1 MLRTM
6 LSPLAGPSG
15 PLKTRRVAVATA
27 FGLVAVV
34 LSQIPVAANAGP
46 LGVIEGQTLDVG
58 ADKLD
63 VDIEK
68 GTATLEG
75 HVAATLGDMHVD
87 CSRIELKY
95 DEAPKVRWAKGSGG
109 VTAKLKGIEAT
120 AAQFEVDVAH
130 RTIKLSGG
138 VKLSRGRGW
147 VTADSAAIDIN
158 TRKVTLED
166 VKGSIPVQAPER

>member
-1 MLRTM
+1 MGSSKKHR
-6 LSPLAGPSG
+6 S
-15 PLKTRRVAVATA
+15 AVAA
-27 FGLVAVV
+27 LGLVLAAAV
-34 LSQIPVAANAGP
+34 LLDRPVPASAGP
-46 LGVIEGQTLDVG
+46 LGVIDGQTLDVG
-58 ADKLD
+58 ADHLN

-68 GTATLEG
+68 GTATLDG
-75 HVAATLGDMHVD
+75 HVQATLGDMHVD

-109 VTAKLKGIEAT
+109 VIAKLKGIEAT

-130 RTIKLSGG
+130 RSVKLSGG

>member
-1 MLRTM
+1 MRRR
-6 LSPLAGPSG
+6 AIAIPS
-15 PLKTRRVAVATA
+15 LVVA
-27 FGLVAVV
+27 LVAG
-34 LSQIPVAANAGP
+34 LLIDRPIPANAGT
-46 LGVIEGQTLDVG
+46 LGVIDGQTLDVG
-58 ADKLD
+58 ADKLN

-68 GTATLEG
+68 GTATLDG
-75 HVAATLGDMHVD
+75 HVQAALGEMHVE

-109 VTAKLKGIEAT
+109 VSAKLKGIEAT

-130 RTIKLSGG
+130 RSIKLSGG

>member
-1 MLRTM
+1 MIGGW
-6 LSPLAGPSG
+6 S
-15 PLKTRRVAVATA
+15 KERRRALVVSAAVALA
-27 FGLVAVV
+27 AGL
-34 LSQIPVAANAGP
+34 LLQTSGSANAGP
-46 LGVIEGQTLDVG
+46 LGVIDGQTLDVG

-68 GTATLEG
+68 GTATLQG
-75 HVAATLGDMHVD
+75 HVQATLGDMHVD

-95 DEAPKVRWAKGSGG
+95 DEAPKVRWARGSGG
-109 VTAKLKGIEAT
+109 VSAKLKGIEAT
-120 AAQFEVDVAH
+120 AASFEVDVAH
-130 RTIKLSGG
+130 RTVKLSGG

>member
-1 MLRTM
+1 MSRNESSKRQRPALAAPLLALGLIAAVMLEA
-6 LSPLAGPSG
+6 P
-15 PLKTRRVAVATA
+15 
-27 FGLVAVV
+27 
-34 LSQIPVAANAGP
+34 QAAQAGP

-58 ADKLD
+58 ADKLN

-87 CSRIELKY
+87 CARIELKY
-95 DEAPKVRWAKGSGG
+95 DEAPKVKWAKGSGG

-120 AAQFEVDVAH
+120 AATFEVDVAH
-130 RTIKLSGG
+130 RSIKLGGG

-166 VKGSIPVQAPER
+166 VKGSIPVQAAER

>member
-1 MLRTM
+1 MFAGAPPKRPRPAPVALALSLLVGAGLLLR
-6 LSPLAGPSG
+6 S
-15 PLKTRRVAVATA
+15 
-27 FGLVAVV
+27 
-34 LSQIPVAANAGP
+34 PVAANAGP
-46 LGVIEGQTLDVG
+46 LGVIEGQTLNVG

-68 GTATLEG
+68 GTALLEG
-75 HVAATLGDMHVD
+75 HVQATLGDMHVD

-120 AAQFEVDVAH
+120 ASQFEVDVAH
-130 RTIKLSGG
+130 RTIKLSGS

>member
-1 MLRTM
+1 MFRSWLPNNHRF
-6 LSPLAGPSG
+6 
-15 PLKTRRVAVATA
+15 AVAA
-27 FGLVAVV
+27 AVGLLATV
-34 LSQIPVAANAGP
+34 LFQIPVPANAGP
-46 LGVIEGQTLDVG
+46 LGVIDGQTLDVG

-75 HVAATLGDMHVD
+75 HVQATLGDMHVD

-120 AAQFEVDVAH
+120 ATEFEVDVAH
-130 RTIKLSGG
+130 RTIKLSGS

>member
-1 MLRTM
+1 MR
-6 LSPLAGPSG
+6 SG
-15 PLKTRRVAVATA
+15 RKRSAIAAL
-27 FGLVAVV
+27 GLVLMGAV
-34 LSQIPVAANAGP
+34 LLDRPQPASAGT

-58 ADKLD
+58 ADRLN

-68 GTATLEG
+68 GTALLDG
-75 HVAATLGDMHVD
+75 HVQATLGDMHVD

-109 VTAKLKGIEAT
+109 VVAKLKGIEAT

-130 RTIKLSGG
+130 RSIKLSGG

-147 VTADSAAIDIN
+147 VTADTAAIDIT

>member
-1 MLRTM
+1 MLVRSTFKRPRTA
-6 LSPLAGPSG
+6 LVGVGLA
-15 PLKTRRVAVATA
+15 
-27 FGLVAVV
+27 LVSS
-34 LSQIPVAANAGP
+34 LLLCKPEAASAGP
-46 LGVIEGQTLDVG
+46 LGVIDGQTLDVG

-68 GTATLEG
+68 GTALLEG
-75 HVAATLGDMHVD
+75 HVAASLGDMHVD

-95 DEAPKVRWAKGSGG
+95 DEAPKVRWARGSGG

-130 RTIKLSGG
+130 RTIKLTGS

>member
-1 MLRTM
+1 MNRSWL
-6 LSPLAGPSG
+6 
-15 PLKTRRVAVATA
+15 LKGHRVAVAA
-27 FGLVAVV
+27 GCGLVAMV
-34 LSQIPVAANAGP
+34 LFQLPSPASAGP

-68 GTATLEG
+68 GTASLEG
-75 HVAATLGDMHVD
+75 HVRATLADMHVD
-87 CSRIELKY
+87 CARIELKY

-130 RTIKLSGG
+130 RTIKLSGS

-147 VTADSAAIDIN
+147 VTADTAAIDIN

>member
-1 MLRTM
+1 
-6 LSPLAGPSG
+6 
-15 PLKTRRVAVATA
+15 
-27 FGLVAVV
+27 
-34 LSQIPVAANAGP
+34 
-46 LGVIEGQTLDVG
+46 
-58 ADKLD
+58 
-63 VDIEK
+63 
-68 GTATLEG
+68 
-75 HVAATLGDMHVD
+75 MHVD

-120 AAQFEVDVAH
+120 AAEFEVDVAH
-130 RTIKLSGG
+130 RTIKLSGS

>member
-1 MLRTM
+1 MV
-6 LSPLAGPSG
+6 PSWL
-15 PLKTRRVAVATA
+15 PQMHRL
-27 FGLVAVV
+27 AVV
-34 LSQIPVAANAGP
+34 ASLGLLATVVVQVLVQRPANAGP
-46 LGVIEGQTLDVG
+46 LGVIDGQTLDVG

-75 HVAATLGDMHVD
+75 HVQATLGDMHVD

-130 RTIKLSGG
+130 RTIKLAGG

>member
-1 MLRTM
+1 
-6 LSPLAGPSG
+6 
-15 PLKTRRVAVATA
+15 
-27 FGLVAVV
+27 
-34 LSQIPVAANAGP
+34 
-46 LGVIEGQTLDVG
+46 LDVG
-58 ADKLD
+58 ADKLN

-87 CSRIELKY
+87 CARIELKY
-95 DEAPKVRWAKGSGG
+95 DEAPKVKWAKGSGG
-109 VTAKLKGIEAT
+109 VTAKLKGIEAS
-120 AAQFEVDVAH
+120 AATFEVDVAH
-130 RTIKLSGG
+130 RSIKLGGG

-147 VTADSAAIDIN
+147 VTADTAAIDIN

>member
-1 MLRTM
+1 MARIR
-6 LSPLAGPSG
+6 SSKRNRSA
-15 PLKTRRVAVATA
+15 VAVLGLALMAT
-27 FGLVAVV
+27 V
-34 LSQIPVAANAGP
+34 LLERPESASAGP

-58 ADKLD
+58 ADHLN

-68 GTATLEG
+68 GTAILDG
-75 HVAATLGDMHVD
+75 HVQATLGEMHVD

-109 VTAKLKGIEAT
+109 VIAKLKGIEAT

-130 RTIKLSGG
+130 RSIKLSGG

>member
-1 MLRTM
+1 MA
-6 LSPLAGPSG
+6 S
-15 PLKTRRVAVATA
+15 TRSSKRNRSAVAVLGLALMAT
-27 FGLVAVV
+27 V
-34 LSQIPVAANAGP
+34 LLERPEQASAGP

-58 ADKLD
+58 ADHLN

-68 GTATLEG
+68 GTATLDG
-75 HVAATLGDMHVD
+75 HVQATLGDMHVD

-109 VTAKLKGIEAT
+109 VIAKLKGIEAT

-130 RTIKLSGG
+130 RSIKLSGG

>member
-1 MLRTM
+1 MPEPSRFRAQRTA
-6 LSPLAGPSG
+6 LVG
-15 PLKTRRVAVATA
+15 VAIALTSSFLLCSA
-27 FGLVAVV
+27 ESA
-34 LSQIPVAANAGP
+34 SAGP

-68 GTATLEG
+68 GTALLEG
-75 HVAATLGDMHVD
+75 HVHASLGDMGVD

-130 RTIKLSGG
+130 RTIKLSGA

-147 VTADSAAIDIN
+147 VTANSAAIDIN

>member
-1 MLRTM
+1 MFRSWL
-6 LSPLAGPSG
+6 PNN
-15 PLKTRRVAVATA
+15 RRFAVAAAVGLLATA
-27 FGLVAVV
+27 LF
-34 LSQIPVAANAGP
+34 QIPVPANAGP
-46 LGVIEGQTLDVG
+46 LGVIDGQTLDVG

-75 HVAATLGDMHVD
+75 HVQATLGDMHVD

-120 AAQFEVDVAH
+120 ATEFEVDVAH
-130 RTIKLSGG
+130 RTIKLSGS

>member
-1 MLRTM
+1 MFRSW
-6 LSPLAGPSG
+6 LSLSALPGLP
-15 PLKTRRVAVATA
+15 KKRRVALATA
-27 FGLVAVV
+27 FGLVGVV
-34 LSQIPVAANAGP
+34 LSQIPVPANAGP

-68 GTATLEG
+68 GAATLEG

>member
-1 MLRTM
+1 MLANGPTTRHRTG
-6 LSPLAGPSG
+6 LAALG
-15 PLKTRRVAVATA
+15 LALMAT
-27 FGLVAVV
+27 V
-34 LSQIPVAANAGP
+34 LLERPVPANAGP
-46 LGVIEGQTLDVG
+46 LGVIEGQKLDIG

-63 VDIEK
+63 VDIQK
-68 GTATLEG
+68 GTAILEG

-87 CSRIELKY
+87 CARIELKY
-95 DEAPKVRWAKGSGG
+95 DEAPNVRWARGSGG

-130 RTIKLSGG
+130 RSIKLSGG

-147 VTADSAAIDIN
+147 ITADSAAIDIN

-166 VKGSIPVQAPER
+166 VKGSIPVQAAER

>member
-1 MLRTM
+1 M
-6 LSPLAGPSG
+6 APSWL
-15 PLKTRRVAVATA
+15 PKKHRVAVAAA
-27 FGLVAVV
+27 FGLVATV
-34 LSQIPVAANAGP
+34 LVQLAVPEPANAGP
-46 LGVIEGQTLDVG
+46 LGVIDGQTLDVG

-68 GTATLEG
+68 GSAILEG
-75 HVAATLGDMHVD
+75 HVQATLGDMHVD

-130 RTIKLSGG
+130 RTIKLAGG

>member
-1 MLRTM
+1 MQARSTLKRQRTAM
-6 LSPLAGPSG
+6 IGVGLALVSSLLLCRPE
-15 PLKTRRVAVATA
+15 TA
-27 FGLVAVV
+27 
-34 LSQIPVAANAGP
+34 SAGP
-46 LGVIEGQTLDVG
+46 LGVIDGQTLDVG

-68 GTATLEG
+68 GTALLEG
-75 HVAATLGDMHVD
+75 HVVASLGDMHVD

-95 DEAPKVRWAKGSGG
+95 DEAPKVRWARGSGG
-109 VTAKLKGIEAT
+109 VTAKMKGIEAT

-130 RTIKLSGG
+130 RTIKLIGS

>member
-1 MLRTM
+1 MVSNWL
-6 LSPLAGPSG
+6 P
-15 PLKTRRVAVATA
+15 KKQRVALAVA
-27 FGLVAVV
+27 FGLAAVV
-34 LSQIPVAANAGP
+34 FLQLPSAANAGP
-46 LGVIEGQTLDVG
+46 LGVVDGQTLDVG

-68 GTATLEG
+68 GRATLEG
-75 HVAATLGDMHVD
+75 HVQATLGDMHVD
-87 CSRIELKY
+87 CTRIELKY

-109 VTAKLKGIEAT
+109 VTARLKGIEAT

-130 RTIKLSGG
+130 RTIKLAGG

>member
-1 MLRTM
+1 MSNSRLTPTAY
-6 LSPLAGPSG
+6 LILGLLAREGPST
-15 PLKTRRVAVATA
+15 PYA
-27 FGLVAVV
+27 
-34 LSQIPVAANAGP
+34 
-46 LGVIEGQTLDVG
+46 
-58 ADKLD
+58 
-63 VDIEK
+63 
-68 GTATLEG
+68 LER

-109 VTAKLKGIEAT
+109 VVAKLKGIEAT

-130 RTIKLSGG
+130 RSIKLTGG

>member
-1 MLRTM
+1 MFRRSSHNRQPRRHRTVLLGVALACMVSALLR
-6 LSPLAGPSG
+6 SPEP
-15 PLKTRRVAVATA
+15 
-27 FGLVAVV
+27 
-34 LSQIPVAANAGP
+34 ANAGP

-68 GTATLEG
+68 GTALLQG
-75 HVAATLGDMHVD
+75 HVQATLGDMRVD

-95 DEAPKVRWAKGSGG
+95 DEAPKVRWARGSGG

-130 RTIKLSGG
+130 RTIKLTGS

>member
-1 MLRTM
+1 MATMASTKRHRTAIAAL
-6 LSPLAGPSG
+6 LSALM
-15 PLKTRRVAVATA
+15 AT
-27 FGLVAVV
+27 V
-34 LSQIPVAANAGP
+34 LIERPTPANAGT
-46 LGVIEGQTLDVG
+46 LGVIDGQTLDVG
-58 ADKLD
+58 ADKLN

-68 GTATLEG
+68 GTATLDG
-75 HVAATLGDMHVD
+75 HVQATLGDMHVD

-130 RTIKLSGG
+130 RSIKLSGG

-147 VTADSAAIDIN
+147 VTADTAAIDIN

>member
-1 MLRTM
+1 MFGDW
-6 LSPLAGPSG
+6 SPKKPRSAIAGVALALLASVILGD
-15 PLKTRRVAVATA
+15 
-27 FGLVAVV
+27 
-34 LSQIPVAANAGP
+34 PVAANAGP

-68 GTATLEG
+68 GTALLEG
-75 HVAATLGDMHVD
+75 HVQATLGDMHVD

-95 DEAPKVRWAKGSGG
+95 DGAPKVRWARGSGG
-109 VTAKLKGIEAT
+109 VTARLKGIEAT

-130 RTIKLSGG
+130 RTIKLTGS

>member
-1 MLRTM
+1 MFGRWSLQSRQPRAAHRTALVGVALACMVSALLR
-6 LSPLAGPSG
+6 SPEP
-15 PLKTRRVAVATA
+15 
-27 FGLVAVV
+27 
-34 LSQIPVAANAGP
+34 ANAGP

-68 GTATLEG
+68 GTALLEG
-75 HVAATLGDMHVD
+75 HVQATLGDMRVD

-95 DEAPKVRWAKGSGG
+95 DEAPKVRWARGSGG

-120 AAQFEVDVAH
+120 ASQFEVDVAH
-130 RTIKLSGG
+130 RTIKLTGS